1 MSPRHTTRITMVER
15 PDPDK
20 YAAAVL
26 GFQWVL
32 AMVGLSEVA
41 TVWPDRSLVTDEQ
54 LNELSD
60 HWQSANAWS

>member
-1 MSPRHTTRITMVER
+1 MVER

-41 TVWPDRSLVTDEQ
+41 TVWPDRSLVTDDE
-54 LNELSD
+54 LNQLSD
-60 HWQSANAWS
+60 QWHRANAWS